1 MTDRYAILNFRMRL
15 KLIFFTS
22 LIASLLAVG
31 FSFVINAATF
41 GVFTV
46 TGPKADRWVY
56 LALSLPTL
64 LLTVLG
70 GIFVYRHTATRR
82 KFQTSLTVILV
93 LLFCLVE
100 LIALERLLD

>member
-1 MTDRYAILNFRMRL
+1 MRL
-15 KLIFFTS
+15 RLVLLTS
-22 LIASLLAVG
+22 LIASLVAVG
-31 FSFVINAATF
+31 FSLVINAAAI

-56 LALSLPTL
+56 LVLSLPAL
-64 LLTVLG
+64 LMSALG

-93 LLFCLVE
+93 LLLCLLE
-100 LIALERLLD
+100 LIALERLLTD

>member
-1 MTDRYAILNFRMRL
+1 MRI
-15 KLIFFTS
+15 KLVLLTS

-31 FSFVINAATF
+31 FSFVINAATI

-56 LALSLPTL
+56 LVLSLPTL
-64 LLTVLG
+64 LLAVLG

-82 KFQTSLTVILV
+82 KLQTSLTIILV
-93 LLFCLVE
+93 LLLCLVE